1 MNKLWSRTLALAA
14 AACFSV
20 SLLAA
25 QQSKPTPSPAPEKKE
40 HPMEHPAEH
49 PKSENKVSTDD
60 IDKAIRAHIE
70 KTSAAANGSFPVKDD
85 VMKKTWE
92 LKLDRV
98 HNDKLQALADG
109 RYFACVDFKAAD
121 GTMVDVDFFMKKEG
135 DNLAVTDTTVH
146 KINGK
151 ARYGYQ
157 EKDGVWVRVAEK
169 G

>member
-1 MNKLWSRTLALAA
+1 MNKPLSLTLALAA
-14 AACFSV
+14 AVCFSV
-20 SLLAA
+20 SPLAA
-25 QQSKPTPSPAPEKKE
+25 QQSKPTPGPAPEKKE
-40 HPMEHPAEH
+40 HPKEHPAEH

-70 KTSAAANGSFPVKDD
+70 KTSQAAQGNFSVKDD
-85 VMKKTWE
+85 VLKKTWE

-135 DNLAVTDTTVH
+135 ENLAVTDTTVH

-151 ARYGYQ
+151 ARYNYQ